1 MSMTLWIVLGLA
13 AVLVIAIVVAAILAF
28 PRDGSF

>member
-13 AVLVIAIVVAAILAF
+13 ALLVFAVVVAAILAF